1 MNEKDWKSRTALLI
15 GEDKLRILKNSH
27 VLVAGL
33 GGVGGYAAEQLC
45 RAGIGALT
53 LIDSDVVSS
62 SNRNRQII
70 ALTSSEG
77 KKKTTILS
85 KRLKD
90 INPGIQLH
98 AQHVFLDENNIP
110 EILQDRFDFIAD
122 AIDTLTPKVALLS
135 EGVNKGFRIVSSMGS
150 GGKMDPSLVEI
161 CDIEKS
167 HHCRL
172 ATYIRKYLHR
182 KNIYGGIQVVFSP
195 EKVSK
200 EALSITDGSGN
211 KRSVVGTISYMPAI
225 FGCFIAAEIVKG
237 LLAGSGK
244 KPG

>member
-1 MNEKDWKSRTALLI
+1 MNENDWRSRTELLI
-15 GEDKLRILKNSH
+15 GKDKIRILENSH

-33 GGVGGYAAEQLC
+33 GGVGGYVAEQLC
-45 RAGIGALT
+45 RAGIGTLT

-70 ALTSSEG
+70 ALTSTEN
-77 KKKTTILS
+77 KKKTAILS
-85 KRLKD
+85 DRLKD

-98 AQHVFLDENNIP
+98 VKDIFLDENNIP
-110 EILQDRFDFIAD
+110 EVLQERFDFIAD
-122 AIDTLTPKVALLS
+122 AVDTLTPKVALLS
-135 EGVNKGFRIVSSMGS
+135 EGVKKGFRIVSSMGS

-167 HHCRL
+167 HHCKL
-172 ATYIRKYLHR
+172 ASYIRKYLHR
-182 KNIYGGIQVVFSP
+182 KGIYEGIQVVFSP

-200 EALSITDGSGN
+200 EALLITDGSGN
-211 KRSVVGTISYMPAI
+211 KRSVVGTISYMPSI
-225 FGCFIAAEIVKG
+225 FGCFMAAEIIRG
-237 LLAGSGK
+237 LLTRSLG